1 MGRQREE
8 DTEINWEDG
17 VDVRWIQSAREV
29 QSGDGATTDMNPRDE
44 PPTVGPW
51 VWNVLAVLV
60 GIVMAIVALGIWG
73 LKWWG

>member
-17 VDVRWIQSAREV
+17 VDVRWIQNAREV

-44 PPTVGPW
+44 SPAIGPW
-51 VWNVLAVLV
+51 VWKFFAALVGVVLAF
-60 GIVMAIVALGIWG
+60 IALGVLFLG
-73 LKWWG
+73 WWR

>member
-1 MGRQREE
+1 
-8 DTEINWEDG
+8 
-17 VDVRWIQSAREV
+17 
-29 QSGDGATTDMNPRDE
+29 MNPRDE

-51 VWNVLAVLV
+51 VWSVLAVLV